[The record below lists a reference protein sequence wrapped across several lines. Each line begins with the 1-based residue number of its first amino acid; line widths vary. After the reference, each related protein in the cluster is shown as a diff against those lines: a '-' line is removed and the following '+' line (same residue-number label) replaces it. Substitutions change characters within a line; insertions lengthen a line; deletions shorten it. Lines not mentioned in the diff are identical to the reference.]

1 MSYLD
6 YLLHRPE
13 PTAED
18 LKRIE
23 AIRQEAYDQYRSL
36 PIEQV
41 WDMAHFHICFRD
53 DAPIEIM
60 ERHNIFTS
68 VAQEMVR
75 LSEWRNNRPEPTLP
89 LPKDARWVWGSI
101 DLDTYTEVHA
111 KYPGILS
118 YFKTSQTAPSANLWN
133 WVSRYNQWA
142 AIERDLMRAQGR
154 GEEVT
159 DWREYEGRIRTHL
172 ERVHLGVA
180 EGDFDGPLQNQ

>member
-1 MSYLD
+1 MSYID
-6 YLLHRPE
+6 YLLKAPE
-13 PTAED
+13 LTDLD

-53 DAPIEIM
+53 DAPTEIM
-60 ERHNIFTS
+60 ERHTIFTS
-68 VAQEMVR
+68 VAQEIVR

-89 LPKDARWVWGSI
+89 LPKDARWVWGGT
-101 DLDTYTEVHA
+101 DLDTYNEVQA
-111 KYPGILS
+111 RYPGILG
-118 YFKTSQTAPSANLWN
+118 YFKASQSAPSTNLWD

-142 AIERDLMRAQGR
+142 AVERDLMRLQIR

-159 DWREYEGRIRTHL
+159 DWREYEDRIRTHL

-180 EGDFDGPLQNQ
+180 EGDFDGPLENQ